1 MSWLTKLLIIGI
13 LCALQANAERLYF
26 NSHSKTRLQTRLLL
40 TRDMVAP
47 IDIELSIPYLDIE
60 KNQDGF
66 DEVLVNGL
74 APLDISGNPDLY
86 TTGALIAVPNG
97 FEPEVEIL
105 SKDTRELKNVVV
117 KPSQKKFRCA
127 SPHNESFA
135 FHSDL
140 YRSNEVYPKEVVA
153 LEEVGRLQGVRL
165 VRVGI
170 NPLQM
175 NMGNNSLSVTSEITV
190 RVMFKEVGERKA
202 TLLSKTFYQLVRT
215 IAANGMGIND
225 SVVEAGGPETMLVFV
240 ADALKDGLMPLLE
253 WKRAK
258 GLHVEVITLTEAGGT
273 NEKVKEYIQNYH
285 DTHATKPT
293 YLLFVG
299 NGTTMPPLFESTS
312 AGQAASD
319 YRFSLLSGAD
329 AIPDALYGRIVANDL
344 NELTTQVG
352 RWIEYEKTPEAGG
365 LWYKS
370 LMTIASNEGANPSD
384 KEYAEQVQTA
394 LKAHTYTGFDQFYQG
409 TQTATAKNILAAAKE
424 GRSWIAYFG
433 HGSGTSWGSTN
444 DTFDV
449 AAVGQLQN
457 GDRLP
462 ILIDVAC
469 LNASYVSIPTCFGKA
484 WVTKQDEGR
493 NAGAVAFY
501 GGSVSISWH
510 PPAVMS
516 VGIAK
521 YHFEKP
527 VYTLGGSVLAGQLYL
542 IEKMG
547 NTTATID
554 NLEWY
559 NLFGDP
565 SLLVRTDTPKPYT
578 IKTNIAEEAQRVIV
592 TVKAVDSSG
601 YGIAALLASLKSKTG
616 ISPLAVASTD
626 QEGLAVLEVSGQ
638 GQLEP
643 NTMLT
648 VTGYNVETY
657 QAAVQ

>member
-1 MSWLTKLLIIGI
+1 MSWLTKLLIAGV
-13 LCALQANAERLYF
+13 LCALQVNAERLYF
-26 NSHSKTRLQTRLLL
+26 NGHSKTRLQTRLLL
-40 TRDMVAP
+40 TRDTVAP
-47 IDIELSIPYLDIE
+47 IDVELSIPYLDIE
-60 KNQDGF
+60 KSQDGF

-74 APLDISGNPDLY
+74 VPLGISGNPDLY

-97 FEPEVEIL
+97 FEPKVEIL
-105 SKDTRELKNVVV
+105 SKDTRELNNVVV

-140 YRSNEVYPKEVVA
+140 YRSNEIYPKEVVT
-153 LEEVGRLQGVRL
+153 LEEVGSLQGVRL

-175 NMGNNSLSVTSEITV
+175 NMGSNSLSVTSEITV
-190 RVMFKEVGERKA
+190 RVIFKEVGKRGV
-202 TLLSKTFYQLVRT
+202 TPLSKTFYQLVRT

-225 SVVEAGGPETMLVFV
+225 SVIEVREPETMLVFV
-240 ADALKDGLMPLLE
+240 ADVLKDGLMPLLE

-258 GLHVEVITLTEAGGT
+258 GLGVEVITFSEAGGT
-273 NEKVKEYIQNYH
+273 KEKVKEYIQNYY
-285 DTHATKPT
+285 DMHATKLT

-299 NGTTMPPLFESTS
+299 NGTTMPPFFESTGS
-312 AGQAASD
+312 GQAASD

-329 AIPDALYGRIVANDL
+329 VIPDALYGRIVANDL
-344 NELTTQVG
+344 NELAIQVD
-352 RWIEYEKTPEAGG
+352 RWIEYEKTPETGG

-370 LMTIASNEGANPSD
+370 LMTIASNEGADPSD
-384 KEYAEQVQTA
+384 KEYAEQVQAA
-394 LKAHTYTGFDQFYQG
+394 LKAYTYTKADSFYQG
-409 TQTATAKNILAAAKE
+409 TQTATSKNILAAAQE

-444 DTFDV
+444 DTFDM
-449 AAVGQLQN
+449 ATVGQLQN
-457 GDRLP
+457 GGHLP
-462 ILIDVAC
+462 VLIDVAC

-484 WVTKQDEGR
+484 WVTKQDEER

-527 VYTLGGSVLAGQLYL
+527 VYTLGGSMLAGQLYL
-542 IEKMG
+542 LEKMG
-547 NTTATID
+547 NTPDTID

-578 IKTNIAEEAQRVIV
+578 IKTNIDEKAQRVII
-592 TVKAVDSSG
+592 TVKAVDSHG
-601 YGIAALLASLKSKTG
+601 YGVAALLTSLKSETG
-616 ISPLAVASTD
+616 VLPLAVANTN

-657 QAAVQ
+657 QAVVH